1 MNVISAVVIAGIV
14 TTTPYLSAQQPDT
27 SSPPIYPGTH
37 TYVPGVYI
45 TPIAGEPFEAT
56 VEIKTD
62 VVATDGTWN
71 TRHTMNRI
79 ARDSNGRIRNERRM
93 LVPESFRGEPR
104 VLEVHLF
111 DPQTRLNTYFTP
123 ATHVATQRV
132 LQEVPTGPRPVRPGA
147 KVEDLGI
154 TTLAGVETSGL
165 RYTFL
170 VPAQSSGTG
179 NAVEV
184 TDEYWYSQELG
195 INILVTHHDPRT
207 GLQTVAITS
216 LSREE
221 PQASLFEIPSGFKV
235 VDLTPPTQ

>member
-1 MNVISAVVIAGIV
+1 MNVISTLVIGGLVAA
-14 TTTPYLSAQQPDT
+14 TPYFRAQQPDT
-27 SSPPIYPGTH
+27 SSPPLYPGTH

-45 TPIAGEPFEAT
+45 TPIAGEPFVAT

-62 VVATDGTWN
+62 VVATDGTWS

-79 ARDSNGRIRNERRM
+79 ARDSSGRIRNERRA

-111 DPQTRLNTYFTP
+111 DPQTRLNTFFTP
-123 ATHVATQRV
+123 ATHIATERV
-132 LQEVPTGPRPVRPGA
+132 LPEMPKGPRPASPGA
-147 KVEDLGI
+147 KVQDLG
-154 TTLAGVETSGL
+154 TTMISDVETSGL

-221 PQASLFEIPSGFKV
+221 PPASLFEVPPGFKV
-235 VDLTPPTQ
+235 VDLTPPTP

>member
-1 MNVISAVVIAGIV
+1 MNVISAIVIAGIV
-14 TTTPYLSAQQPDT
+14 ATTPWLSAEQPDT
-27 SSPPIYPGTH
+27 SSPSLYPGTH

-45 TPIAGEPFEAT
+45 TPIAGEPFVAT

-62 VVATDGTWN
+62 VVATDGTWS
-71 TRHTMNRI
+71 TRYTMNRI
-79 ARDSNGRIRNERRM
+79 ARDSNGRIHNERRM
-93 LVPESFRGEPR
+93 LVPQSFRGEPH

-111 DPQTRLNTYFTP
+111 DPQTRLNTYYTP
-123 ATHVATQRV
+123 ATHIATQRV
-132 LQEVPTGPRPVRPGA
+132 LPEVQHGPRPARPGA
-147 KVEDLGI
+147 KVQDLG
-154 TTLAGVETSGL
+154 TTMLSGVETSGL
-165 RYTFL
+165 RYTFI

-184 TDEYWYSQELG
+184 TDEYWYSQDLG

-207 GLQTVAITS
+207 GVQTVAITS

-221 PQASLFEIPSGFKV
+221 PEASLFEIPSGFKV